1 MKMWNKLIQTIRRL
15 FGHEPEPEVY
25 VAEAPRLQAFMMP
38 MPDQEM
44 LRMMNRTVQSV
55 TSGLLETELIEPE
68 IITLSK
74 ADSERFA
81 EALINPPVPSQKMKD
96 AVRRYKARRVRD
108 EQSPVFFLKKPK
120 DNRQENEVTTMTTD
134 NTNPAG
140 DVIPNVKQAREML
153 WALSKDIGASVTLAT
168 GQNTLTW
175 SYLTLGTRDKK
186 KLDYT
191 DDGGTGFSTDYKP
204 LAEIRKR
211 DLSTEEAILAELS
224 EEAKKALA
232 DVANKLLIMQIKV
245 DVYNQTTQLTDTYF
259 SQAGWDEDGKE
270 MVIVKSGRETKEP
283 EFTLDTRLDGEE

>member
-1 MKMWNKLIQTIRRL
+1 MWNKLIQTIRRL

-38 MPDQEM
+38 MPDQER

-134 NTNPAG
+134 NT
-140 DVIPNVKQAREML
+140 
-153 WALSKDIGASVTLAT
+153 
-168 GQNTLTW
+168 
-175 SYLTLGTRDKK
+175 
-186 KLDYT
+186 
-191 DDGGTGFSTDYKP
+191 
-204 LAEIRKR
+204 
-211 DLSTEEAILAELS
+211 
-224 EEAKKALA
+224 
-232 DVANKLLIMQIKV
+232 
-245 DVYNQTTQLTDTYF
+245 
-259 SQAGWDEDGKE
+259 
-270 MVIVKSGRETKEP
+270 
-283 EFTLDTRLDGEE
+283 